1 MTMRTINALAALA
14 IMSMSNG
21 AMAEGLKEQ
30 VVGTWMLVSNY
41 AERADGTRL
50 QTFGTDPKG
59 MVIYQPNGR
68 FAYIIMGDVRKKFA
82 AGNRMEGTD
91 AENKSVVQGSI
102 SYYGTYSVD
111 EAAKTLTWNIERA
124 SFPNWDGTTRKI
136 SVSVSGDRL
145 SQVAAPIPSAGGAY
159 VPHLE
164 WVRAK

>member
-1 MTMRTINALAALA
+1 MNRAISLA
-14 IMSMSNG
+14 IL
-21 AMAEGLKEQ
+21 AMTAMTSTASAESLKDQ
-30 VVGTWMLVSNY
+30 VVGTWTLVSNY

-50 QTFGTDPKG
+50 QTFGADPKG
-59 MVIYQPNGR
+59 TVIYQANGR

-91 AENKSVVQGSI
+91 EENKSVVQGSI

-111 EAAKTLTWNIERA
+111 EASQTLTWNIERA

-145 SQVAAPIPSAGGAY
+145 SQVAAPIPSASGPY